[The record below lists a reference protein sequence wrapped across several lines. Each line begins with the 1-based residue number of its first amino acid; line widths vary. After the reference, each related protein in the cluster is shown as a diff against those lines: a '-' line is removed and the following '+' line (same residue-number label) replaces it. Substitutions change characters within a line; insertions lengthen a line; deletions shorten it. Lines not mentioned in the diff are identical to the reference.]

1 MHCMEQYLHLGP
13 DAAALRGRCMSCVRA
28 RSSCEGY
35 AIFFLLSVGA
45 FVGPLDGAAPPSQPA
60 IPAEQNPKQPLRL
73 YRSTALCTTGPL
85 KKPRT
90 RKESEKKRRQLRT
103 ATLLCAPRV
112 CGVCARHVH
121 CPGPKR
127 AAKNRIGSLQLKEL
141 KCRREC

>member
-13 DAAALRGRCMSCVRA
+13 DAAVLRGRCMSCVCA

-35 AIFFLLSVGA
+35 AIFFLLSVGS
-45 FVGPLDGAAPPSQPA
+45 LGA
-60 IPAEQNPKQPLRL
+60 
-73 YRSTALCTTGPL
+73 STALLHPVSLLSQQSRTLSSHSVCTEARPYAQRGLQRSPVL
-85 KKPRT
+85 VRG
-90 RKESEKKRRQLRT
+90 SEKKCRQLRT

-112 CGVCARHVH
+112 CGVCVRHVH